1 VGAASN
7 LSNAWTFYSAS
18 KEMFINLQSTSDVS
32 YDRGSIPDALVT
44 EIINQLKQ
52 YLTIA
57 DITVLSQALTTLSVL
72 LRLYPRVTYTVIEGQ
87 ILAII
92 SSLVCSPMVAGAA
105 LNSTE
110 EFYGT
115 LVTADNQIA
124 SHVIPSLF
132 TALDRAGREGSAA
145 NVSKCIARV
154 VRSAM
159 GIAAGTIAEFTKH
172 VKVYLDSCSLHLS
185 DKICSRARNLKK
197 VRSYWVCS
205 PLARSVVS
213 CKLTNLQSDPPF

>member
-1 VGAASN
+1 
-7 LSNAWTFYSAS
+7 
-18 KEMFINLQSTSDVS
+18 
-32 YDRGSIPDALVT
+32 VT
-44 EIINQLKQ
+44 ETVNQLKQ

-72 LRLYPRVTYTVIEGQ
+72 LRLYPRVTYPVIESQ

-115 LVTADNQIA
+115 LVSADNQIA
-124 SHVIPSLF
+124 SHVIPGLF
-132 TALDRAGREGSAA
+132 TALDRVGREGSAA

-172 VKVYLDSCSLHLS
+172 IKVCLDSCILDLS
-185 DKICSRARNLKK
+185 NEFCSRPRNLKK
-197 VRSYWVCS
+197 SRS
-205 PLARSVVS
+205 
-213 CKLTNLQSDPPF
+213 F